1 MTIYR
6 TLMSQYHIS
15 RDIYRQ
21 VTTAR
26 KLPKGRPPT
35 VSLPRA
41 CYDRDPPPSFIF
53 TAKAVSHFGR
63 ATGICSASY
72 AALCEES
79 GYSQRVISSR
89 IGDLVY
95 KKLVFRKLFR
105 CWGDCEAYLIMKHQ
119 APLAVQ
125 SLRRAG
131 GFAEA
136 TEIMEFFDLCD
147 LDIPGSGGILES
159 YTKGSRK
166 AIKKTIKEENSREIE
181 PHSPSVCHTS
191 GDTTPHIYKL
201 STIAKENSIYA
212 HAREEAAAEPPAEDA
227 AAFFNSEMERDL
239 AKRLKPEEVKKAMDI
254 HARLSVEELAKP
266 KNMTGWLIVAVQQ
279 GWGDKYLERKS
290 PEEAQE
296 NIQANEKTAKAMEYA
311 VWSTRDE
318 RKNYSTMASAG
329 NKTLEICSGGA
340 SCQTDFIEYS
350 LPTSEFNLKLIEA
363 AKKRRLLQCPAIASI
378 VNQLPGSDPDATES
392 VSMTPSQRSKDPF
405 KKNSSLSYQPRPS
418 NSSDPSESRSSS
430 RCQYPHH
437 TRNLS
442 KAIFSEERMS
452 KSQTSQTSLSLSKM
466 LSTDSFGK
474 TIHRL
479 SPSMQEKYTG
489 KKRELSYG

>member
-1 MTIYR
+1 MTRNY
-6 TLMSQYHIS
+6 SGAYN
-15 RDIYRQ
+15 YEQ
-21 VTTAR
+21 VTQKK
-26 KLPKGRPPT
+26 KLAQGRPLTYQVPFHFKDP
-35 VSLPRA
+35 SYDG
-41 CYDRDPPPSFIF
+41 CYARLYQAIC
-53 TAKAVSHFGR
+53 HFSR
-63 ATGICSASY
+63 TSGICSASSASLATEANMSERTLSRTINVLIKRGDVFAKTFRSWGECKTY
-72 AALCEES
+72 YVASIRSPMAIKELQRIDALDDA
-79 GYSQRVISSR
+79 Q
-89 IGDLVY
+89 
-95 KKLVFRKLFR
+95 
-105 CWGDCEAYLIMKHQ
+105 
-119 APLAVQ
+119 
-125 SLRRAG
+125 
-131 GFAEA
+131 
-136 TEIMEFFDLCD
+136 EIMEFFEASKVASKPEKTLVDCTFSHKRKAVVSEGKQGVS
-147 LDIPGSGGILES
+147 P
-159 YTKGSRK
+159 SRK
-166 AIKKTIKEENSREIE
+166 EAD
-181 PHSPSVCHTS
+181 SPFVFPPND
-191 GDTTPHIYKL
+191 GDTLYIDKL
-201 STIAKENSIYA
+201 SMRAKENSIRA

-239 AKRLKPEEVKKAMDI
+239 AKRLKPEEVKKAMEI

-266 KNMTGWLIVAVQQ
+266 KNMIGWLIVAVQQ

-290 PEEAQE
+290 PEEVKE